1 MDARGILAALI
12 LDADRV
18 QIGTAFLTCTEAEVH
33 LEYKNKLIKSEY
45 DDTTLITFFLGIL
58 EQGNQ

>member
-18 QIGTAFLTCTEAEVH
+18 QMGTAFLTCTEAGVH

-45 DDTTLITFFLGIL
+45 DDTTLITFFLGRL
-58 EQGNQ
+58 APGNP